1 MATRKSQNEIVKTYE
16 AARIREQRA
25 GRELTP
31 KAFLDVI
38 APSKR
43 GRSEAS
49 SRRYMNKLRTGER
62 SGTRLIQRA
71 AQDSGKRVN
80 VSFIDRSTG
89 EIVSANV
96 VIPYGR
102 SRLDLFRPSKRKK
115 RETALREAASRFLD
129 TSYAGRKAKSMRHM
143 EYLGAR
149 SIEHAGRSEK
159 VA

>member
-62 SGTRLIQRA
+62 SGTQLIKRA
-71 AQDSGKRVN
+71 GQDSGKRVN
-80 VSFIDRSTG
+80 VSFVDRSTG

-102 SRLDLFRPSKRKK
+102 SRLDLFKPSKRKK
-115 RETALREAASRFLD
+115 RQSALREAAERYLD
-129 TSYAGRKAKSMRHM
+129 TSYAGRKAKSVRHM
-143 EYLGAR
+143 EFLGAR
-149 SIEHAGRSEK
+149 SIEHAGRAEK